1 MRSLVSIVI
10 PCYNTERYLGAA
22 LESVLAQG
30 YEPLQVI
37 VIDDGSTDGSAAIAR
52 RDARVEYIHQ
62 KNRGV
67 CAARN
72 HGLSVARGEFVVFFD
87 ADDVML
93 PGCIETGVRELSARP
108 ECGFVYGFARFVDA
122 MGRPLHPGATP
133 ARVEGASY
141 ETLLSGHG
149 LVPPG
154 VAMFRREAVMEAGG
168 FDAAVYLA
176 EDHDLYLRVARKRG
190 VYCHNEY
197 VADYRW
203 HGDNACGRSPATTFR
218 GALDTIDR
226 QREYIRG
233 DRAREAAAAQGRRHW
248 ASIFGPQLP
257 GEVIVN
263 IKRGN
268 LAKAMNAMGM
278 LVRHYPKG
286 VAEFAASRAK
296 RVLGRS

>member
-1 MRSLVSIVI
+1 MRPLVSIVI

-22 LESVLAQG
+22 LASVLAQR

-37 VIDDGSTDGSAAIAR
+37 VVDDGSTDGSPAIAR
-52 RDARVEYIHQ
+52 REARVEYVRQ
-62 KNRGV
+62 ENRGV

-72 HGLSVARGEFVVFFD
+72 HGLAVSRGEFVVFFD

-93 PGCIETGVRELSARP
+93 AGCVETGVRELVARP

-122 MGRPLHPGATP
+122 EGRPLHPDAPPP

-141 ETLLSGHG
+141 ETLLSGRG

-154 VAMFRREAVMEAGG
+154 VAMFRRGAVVEAGG

-176 EDHDLYLRVARKRG
+176 EDHDLYLRVARKHG
-190 VYCHNEY
+190 VYCHNEF

-203 HGDNACGRSPATTFR
+203 HGKNACGQSPATTFR

-226 QREYIRG
+226 QREYVRG
-233 DRAREAAAAQGRRHW
+233 DRAKEAAAAAGRRHW

-268 LAKAMNAMGM
+268 LGKAMHAMGM
-278 LVRHYPKG
+278 LVRHYPQG

-296 RVLGRS
+296 RVLGR